1 MLAVVLVM
9 AVVSLS
15 FTAEWL
21 GQRRHDHYEVERLR
35 THAHG
40 LAVLAARSFADGDF
54 QRETLDELLRD
65 SATQLG
71 VSYEVHRQRSD
82 GELER
87 LASVGVHA
95 NFEALPT
102 PNLETGARVDDS
114 LVDRFNLVVIDEPLP
129 TFDQQ
134 RVVLRMIAEHSPW
147 ARDHDW
153 RETAILAAGVGVIL
167 LVLGGLSLELQVL
180 RPMRA
185 LGGAVAEVAAGK
197 LDVTA
202 PTEGPAEFAEL
213 GAAFNEMTA
222 SLREQQAALAAQSER
237 LQRSERL
244 ATVGR
249 LAAGVAHEI
258 GNPLA
263 AIVGYTELVLDDR
276 ELPEPSRDLLV
287 RVQGQTQRIQGIVT
301 QLLDFSKPAK
311 LTAMRF
317 APVTR
322 AQEVV
327 ALLRADPRCADVTLE
342 VAGDPELEL
351 VADPN
356 LVEQIL
362 INLVLNGARAAH
374 EGGAEPATVRVSV
387 RGLADAVAI
396 DVRDNGPGVPEQL
409 RSRLFEPFFTTRSAG
424 EGTGLG
430 LAISQGLA
438 ESMDG
443 SLEYVG
449 DASEGGAVFRL
460 QLPPHS
466 PAQCSAVPAGCSQFP
481 RAQNRMSRQAP
492 SS

>member
-1 MLAVVLVM
+1 MPERRSGYSLRVELIVMLAVVLVM

-21 GQRRHDHYEVERLR
+21 GQRRYDQHEIERLQ
-35 THAHG
+35 THARG
-40 LAVLAARSFADGDF
+40 IAVLAARSFANGDF
-54 QRETLDELLRD
+54 QREALDELLRD

-71 VSYEVHRQRSD
+71 VSYEIHRLRSD

-95 NFEALPT
+95 GFEALPV
-102 PNLETGARVDDS
+102 PAVEVGARIDDS
-114 LVDRFNLVVIDEPLP
+114 LLDRYNLLVIDEPLP
-129 TFDQQ
+129 TLDRQ
-134 RVVLRMIAEHSPW
+134 RVVLRMVAEHSPW

-153 RETAILAAGVGVIL
+153 RETLILAAGVGVIL

-185 LGGAVAEVAAGK
+185 LRKSVAEVAAGK
-197 LDVTA
+197 LDVVA
-202 PTEGPAEFAEL
+202 PTSGPAEFAEL

-222 SLREQQAALAAQSER
+222 SLREQQLALAAQSER

-263 AIVGYTELVLDDR
+263 AIVGYSELILGEPD
-276 ELPEPSRDLLV
+276 LPESSRDLLA
-287 RVQGQTQRIQGIVT
+287 RVLAQTQRIQGIVA

-311 LTAMRF
+311 LAILRF
-317 APVTR
+317 SPVAR

-327 ALLRADPRCADVTLE
+327 SLLRADPRCAGVTLE

-351 VADPN
+351 CADPN

-362 INLVLNGARAAH
+362 INLVINAARAAR
-374 EGGAEPATVRVSV
+374 EGEGEPPKVIVSV
-387 RGLADAVAI
+387 RTRAEQLVI
-396 DVRDNGPGVPEQL
+396 DVRDNGPGVPAEVEP
-409 RSRLFEPFFTTRSAG
+409 RLFEPFFTTRSAG

-443 SLEYVG
+443 ALEYVG
-449 DASEGGAVFRL
+449 RANEGGAVFRL
-460 QLPPHS
+460 SLPVGAATPDRR
-466 PAQCSAVPAGCSQFP
+466 PP
-481 RAQNRMSRQAP
+481 
-492 SS
+492 